1 MLKNQFPMIFD
12 STTIPFYPSVFD
24 RSDDKVSIVNK
35 TEDGHDDVEL
45 VRDEKTSVACTY
57 LVNDR
62 WAAIFEGFRAQ
73 ASIQVQLYNKR
84 TKAYETKTMRI
95 EDYSESMEQ
104 YSDRS
109 TESMGL
115 YTISFTLEEF

>member
-12 STTIPFYPSVFD
+12 STTIPFYPSVND
-24 RSDDKVSIVNK
+24 RNDAKVSVVNR

-45 VRDEKTSVACTY
+45 VRAEKTTLNFTFQC
-57 LVNDR
+57 NDR